1 MRVSEQ
7 PSGDARWAWFLA
19 WLAVGAAY
27 SLCIISAT
35 TTRFLVLPIAI
46 AATVFLATRPHSG
59 RVLPGLLS
67 GLSLPLLYV
76 AYLNHS
82 RPGTV
87 GNGLRGG
94 CEQCA
99 HRWNPWPWFGV
110 GVALFLAD
118 CAVRVRN
125 RLNRRNPTS

>member
-7 PSGDARWAWFLA
+7 PSGDAPRAWFLA
-19 WLAVGAAY
+19 WLAVGTAY
-27 SLCIISAT
+27 SLSIISAT
-35 TTRFLVLPIAI
+35 TTRIFVLPIAI

-76 AYLNHS
+76 AYLNRS
-82 RPGTV
+82 GPGTV
-87 GNGLRGG
+87 RNALRGS
-94 CEQCA
+94 CEQCT

-118 CAVRVRN
+118 CAVRRCR